1 MLFSGTVAYVNEM
14 FAAVAYVCIKKAV
27 GSNSFVLCRHVVR
40 ERKKKLVV
48 SGFRNIWRS
57 SLFLSMLCNSFQKFA

>member
-1 MLFSGTVAYVNEM
+1 MKEWMHFSGTVAYVNEM

-40 ERKKKLVV
+40 ERKKKT
-48 SGFRNIWRS
+48 
-57 SLFLSMLCNSFQKFA
+57 CSFGIPQYLA